1 MPKATYTDP
10 NGVAHTLEGDAGTSL
25 MDVAVKNGVPGI
37 VAECGGFMNCASC
50 HVYVDEAW
58 TDKVG
63 GPSEDEVD
71 MLEGAMSDFLP
82 TSRLSCQ
89 VKLSEELDG
98 VQVTI
103 APEQF

>member
-1 MPKATYTDP
+1 MPRATYIDP
-10 NGVAHTLEGDAGTSL
+10 TGNEHTLEGDAGTSL
-25 MDVAVKNGVPGI
+25 MDLAVKNGVPGI

-50 HVYVDEAW
+50 HVYVDQEW
-58 TDKVG
+58 TDRVG

-89 VKLSEELDG
+89 VPLSDGLDG
-98 VQVTI
+98 VRVTI

>member
-1 MPKATYTDP
+1 MPRATYTDP
-10 NGVAHTLEGDAGTSL
+10 TGTSHTLEGDESVSL
-25 MDVAVKNGVPGI
+25 MDLAVKNGVPGI

-50 HVYVDEAW
+50 HVYVDDAW
-58 TDKVG
+58 TERVG
-63 GPSEDEVD
+63 GPSEQEVE

-89 VKLSEELDG
+89 VPLSAELDG
-98 VQVTI
+98 VHVTI

>member
-1 MPKATYTDP
+1 MPRATYTDP
-10 NGVAHTLEGDAGTSL
+10 TGTPHTLEGDDGVSL
-25 MDVAVKNGVPGI
+25 MDLAVKHGVPGI

-50 HVYVDEAW
+50 HVYVSDDW
-58 TDKVG
+58 TERVG
-63 GPSEDEVD
+63 GPSEEEVE

-89 VKLSEELDG
+89 VRLSPELDG
-98 VQVTI
+98 VDVTI

>member
-1 MPKATYTDP
+1 MPRATYIDP
-10 NGVAHTLEGDAGTSL
+10 TGNEHTLEGDAGTSL
-25 MDVAVKNGVPGI
+25 MDLAVKNGVPGI

-50 HVYVDEAW
+50 HVYVDQDW
-58 TDKVG
+58 TDRVG

-71 MLEGAMSDFLP
+71 MLEGAMSDFMP

-89 VKLSEELDG
+89 VPLSDKLDG
-98 VQVTI
+98 VRVTI

>member
-10 NGVAHTLEGDAGTSL
+10 SGSVHVLEGADGVSV
-25 MDVAVKNGVPGI
+25 MDLAVKNGVPGI

-58 TDKVG
+58 QPVVG
-63 GPSEDEVD
+63 GPSEEEQE
-71 MLEGAMSDFLP
+71 MLEGAMSEF
-82 TSRLSCQ
+82 TSASRLSCQ
-89 VKLSEELDG
+89 LVLSSATDG
-98 VQVTI
+98 IAVTV

>member
-1 MPKATYTDP
+1 MPRAIYTDP
-10 NGVAHTLEGDAGTSL
+10 HGTSHTLEGDNGVSL
-25 MDVAVKNGVPGI
+25 MDLAVKNGVPGI

-50 HVYVDEAW
+50 HVYVGDAW
-58 TDKVG
+58 TERVG
-63 GPSEDEVD
+63 GPSEEEVE

-82 TSRLSCQ
+82 SSRLSCQ
-89 VKLSEELDG
+89 VPLSAQLDG